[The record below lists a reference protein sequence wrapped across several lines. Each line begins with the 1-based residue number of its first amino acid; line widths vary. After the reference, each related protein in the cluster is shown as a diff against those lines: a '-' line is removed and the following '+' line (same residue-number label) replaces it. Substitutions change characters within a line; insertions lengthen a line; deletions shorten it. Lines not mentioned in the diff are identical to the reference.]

1 MLKHRRPDLRK
12 PYSGHELKVRLR
24 HAVILAGIAMLC
36 LWPLLY
42 FNLDYLNQHIFKQPA
57 DAEQITI
64 LVFNQLLLAFLL
76 ALLCS
81 LTGFLYAERLGL
93 PGIGRTRS
101 AIWWLLSG
109 LVAGSLFTPLTYWA
123 YEQTLLT
130 RAMGLYPTH
139 WPQALLSMLGES
151 IMQEVTLRF
160 GLLTMGIY
168 FLARLGYRHPW
179 PVIALISAFSAY
191 AFFGFLE
198 RYHLLAVFTLQEWS
212 IALVIGMLLQ
222 WLLCEVYLRW
232 GLLASISLHS
242 GLLVKYLLY
251 SMIWAS

>member
-1 MLKHRRPDLRK
+1 MLKHRRPDLHK
-12 PYSGHELKVRLR
+12 PYAGQELKIRLR

-42 FNLDYLNQHIFKQPA
+42 FNLDYLNQHVFRQPA
-57 DAEQITI
+57 APEQITF
-64 LVFNQLLLAFLL
+64 LVYNQLLLSFLL
-76 ALLCS
+76 ALLCA

-93 PGIGRTRS
+93 PGLGRARS
-101 AIWWLLSG
+101 APWWLLTG
-109 LVAGSLFTPLTYWA
+109 LVAGSSVTPLTYWA

-130 RAMGLYPTH
+130 QAVGLYPEN
-139 WPQALLSMLGES
+139 WQQALMSMLGES

-191 AFFGFLE
+191 TFFGFLE
-198 RYHLLAVFTLQEWS
+198 RYHLLAIFTLQEWLT
-212 IALVIGMLLQ
+212 ALLLGILLQ
-222 WLLCEVYLRW
+222 WILCEVYLRW
-232 GLLASISLHS
+232 GLMASISLHS

-251 SMIWAS
+251 SMI